1 MLSRFPKHARAP
13 RSLGPTVVQL
23 GLRENRHPFAL
34 LVLIN
39 GLVGAMLGLERSV
52 FPQFARKSFG
62 LESTSAALSFIAVFG
77 LTKAAANYAS
87 GIWTQRWGRKN
98 VLLAG
103 WLTMLPVP
111 FLLYFAPT
119 WSVVLAANALLGLG
133 QGLAWSSTVVMKID
147 LVGARQRGK
156 AMGINEFAGYFAVGA
171 AALFS
176 AWWADAY
183 GVRSVFLWGAVLAA
197 AGTLLTFFWVGD
209 TRAHAALEAR
219 MLEEAAAGA
228 AGPVRGAAPR
238 AADPSAAAADPSAAA
253 AVSAAAAPAKAAP
266 GAPTRRLFWS
276 VSFAGFANNL
286 NDGLLWGLFPILL
299 LNSDLSAAARGLLVG
314 LYPAV
319 WGLGQLF
326 TGSLGDRFPKRRLL
340 AWGMGLQGVVLVLLP
355 LANTFWSWAAASVL
369 LGLGTALVYPTFL
382 SAVADATPPQER
394 SERLGTFRLV
404 RDLGYV
410 AGAIASGYAADY
422 FGLSAAVV
430 GVGVLTL
437 VAAAPFLLKPKNLQT
452 KTPRA

>member
-1 MLSRFPKHARAP
+1 MISRFQKRARAP

-52 FPQFARKSFG
+52 FPQFARESFG
-62 LESTSAALSFIAVFG
+62 LESTAAALSFIAVFG

-87 GIWTQRWGRKN
+87 GTWAQRWGRKN
-98 VLLAG
+98 VLLSG

-176 AWWADAY
+176 AWWADVY

-219 MLEEAAAGA
+219 LLNETAS
-228 AGPVRGAAPR
+228 
-238 AADPSAAAADPSAAA
+238 SAAS
-253 AVSAAAAPAKAAP
+253 VSAPVKAAP

-299 LNSDLSAAARGLLVG
+299 LNSGLSASARGLLVG

-319 WGLGQLF
+319 WGLGQLL
-326 TGSLGDRFPKRRLL
+326 TGSMGDQFPKRRLL

-382 SAVADATPPQER
+382 SAVADVTPPQER

-410 AGAIASGYAADY
+410 VGAVASGYAADA
-422 FGLSAAVV
+422 FGFSAAVV

-437 VAAAPFLLKPKNLQT
+437 VAAVPFVLNKASSSPVPARGAIRRT
-452 KTPRA
+452 RGVFS

>member
-1 MLSRFPKHARAP
+1 MISRFQKRARAP
-13 RSLGPTVVQL
+13 RSLGPTVLQL

-52 FPQFARKSFG
+52 FPQFARESFG
-62 LESTSAALSFIAVFG
+62 LESTAAALSFIAVFG

-87 GIWTQRWGRKN
+87 GIWAQRWGRKT
-98 VLLAG
+98 VLLSG

-219 MLEEAAAGA
+219 LLNEAAAGA
-228 AGPVRGAAPR
+228 ASSV
-238 AADPSAAAADPSAAA
+238 ADQPDAAAGSTAE
-253 AVSAAAAPAKAAP
+253 APAKAEP
-266 GAPTRRLFWS
+266 SAPTRRLFWS
-276 VSFAGFANNL
+276 ISFAGFANNL

-299 LNSDLSAAARGLLVG
+299 LNSGLSASARGLLIG

-326 TGSLGDRFPKRRLL
+326 TGSLGDQFPKRRLL

-355 LANTFWSWAAASVL
+355 LGNTFWSWAAASVL

-382 SAVADATPPQER
+382 SAVADVTPPQER

-410 AGAIASGYAADY
+410 VGAIASGYAADA

-437 VAAAPFLLKPKNLQT
+437 VAAVPFVLNKASSSPVPARGAIRRT
-452 KTPRA
+452 RGVFS

>member
-52 FPQFARKSFG
+52 FPQFARESFG
-62 LESTSAALSFIAVFG
+62 LESTAAALSFIAVFG

-87 GIWTQRWGRKN
+87 GIWAQRWGRKN

-103 WLTMLPVP
+103 WLAMLPVP

-228 AGPVRGAAPR
+228 ASSV
-238 AADPSAAAADPSAAA
+238 ADQPD
-253 AVSAAAAPAKAAP
+253 AAAAPAKAAP

-299 LNSDLSAAARGLLVG
+299 LNSDLSASARGLLIG

-326 TGSLGDRFPKRRLL
+326 TGSLGDQFPKRRLL

-394 SERLGTFRLV
+394 SERLGIFRLV

-410 AGAIASGYAADY
+410 VGAIASGYAADA

-437 VAAAPFLLKPKNLQT
+437 VAASPFLLKPKNLQT

>member
-1 MLSRFPKHARAP
+1 
-13 RSLGPTVVQL
+13 
-23 GLRENRHPFAL
+23 
-34 LVLIN
+34 
-39 GLVGAMLGLERSV
+39 
-52 FPQFARKSFG
+52 
-62 LESTSAALSFIAVFG
+62 
-77 LTKAAANYAS
+77 
-87 GIWTQRWGRKN
+87 
-98 VLLAG
+98 
-103 WLTMLPVP
+103 
-111 FLLYFAPT
+111 
-119 WSVVLAANALLGLG
+119 
-133 QGLAWSSTVVMKID
+133 MKID

-238 AADPSAAAADPSAAA
+238 AADQPD
-253 AVSAAAAPAKAAP
+253 AAAAPAKAAP
-266 GAPTRRLFWS
+266 GARTRRLFWS
-276 VSFAGFANNL
+276 VSFAGFANNM

-299 LNSDLSAAARGLLVG
+299 LSSGLSASARGLLIG

-326 TGSLGDRFPKRRLL
+326 TGSLGDQFPKRRLL

-410 AGAIASGYAADY
+410 VGAIASGYAADA

-437 VAAAPFLLKPKNLQT
+437 VAAAPFVFNKASSSPVPARGAIRRT
-452 KTPRA
+452 RGVFS

>member
-1 MLSRFPKHARAP
+1 MLSRFQKHARAP

-52 FPQFARKSFG
+52 FPQFARESFG
-62 LESTSAALSFIAVFG
+62 LESTAAALSFIAVFG

-87 GIWTQRWGRKN
+87 GIWAQRWGRKN

-103 WLTMLPVP
+103 WLAMLPVP

-228 AGPVRGAAPR
+228 ASSV
-238 AADPSAAAADPSAAA
+238 ADQPD
-253 AVSAAAAPAKAAP
+253 AAAAPAKAAP

-299 LNSDLSAAARGLLVG
+299 LNSDLSASARGLLIG

-326 TGSLGDRFPKRRLL
+326 TGSLGDQFPKRRLL

-394 SERLGTFRLV
+394 SERLGIFRLV

-410 AGAIASGYAADY
+410 VGAIASGYAADA

-430 GVGVLTL
+430 GVGVFTL
-437 VAAAPFLLKPKNLQT
+437 VAAVPFVFNKASSSPVPARGAIRRT
-452 KTPRA
+452 RGVFS

>member
-1 MLSRFPKHARAP
+1 MLSRFKKHAGAP

-52 FPQFARKSFG
+52 FPQFARESFG
-62 LESTSAALSFIAVFG
+62 LESTAAALSFIAVFG

-87 GIWTQRWGRKN
+87 GIWAQRWGRKN

-103 WLTMLPVP
+103 WLAMLPVP

-219 MLEEAAAGA
+219 LLNEAASS
-228 AGPVRGAAPR
+228 
-238 AADPSAAAADPSAAA
+238 AADQPD
-253 AVSAAAAPAKAAP
+253 AAAAPAVAMHGAVS

-299 LNSDLSAAARGLLVG
+299 LNSGLSASARGLLIG

-326 TGSLGDRFPKRRLL
+326 TGSLGDQFPKRRLL

-355 LANTFWSWAAASVL
+355 LANTFWNWAAASVL

-410 AGAIASGYAADY
+410 AGAIASGYAADA

-437 VAAAPFLLKPKNLQT
+437 VAAAPFVFNKASSSPVPARGAIRRT
-452 KTPRA
+452 RGVFS

>member
-1 MLSRFPKHARAP
+1 MLSRFQKYAHAP
-13 RSLGPTVVQL
+13 RSFGPTVVQF
-23 GLRENRHPFAL
+23 GLRENRQPFAL

-52 FPQFARKSFG
+52 FPQFARESFG
-62 LESTSAALSFIAVFG
+62 LESTAAALSFIAVFG

-87 GIWTQRWGRKN
+87 GIWAQRWGRKN

-171 AALFS
+171 VALFS

-228 AGPVRGAAPR
+228 ASSV
-238 AADPSAAAADPSAAA
+238 ADQPD
-253 AVSAAAAPAKAAP
+253 AAAAPAKAAP

-276 VSFAGFANNL
+276 VSFAGFANNM

-299 LNSDLSAAARGLLVG
+299 LSSGLSASARGLLIG

-326 TGSLGDRFPKRRLL
+326 TGRLGDQFPKRRLL

-410 AGAIASGYAADY
+410 VGAIASGYAADA

-437 VAAAPFLLKPKNLQT
+437 VAAAPFVFNTASSSPVPARGAIRRT
-452 KTPRA
+452 RGVFS

>member
-52 FPQFARKSFG
+52 FPQFARESFG

-87 GIWTQRWGRKN
+87 GIWAQRWGRKN

-238 AADPSAAAADPSAAA
+238 AADQPD
-253 AVSAAAAPAKAAP
+253 AAAAPAKAAP

-299 LNSDLSAAARGLLVG
+299 LNSDLSASARGLLIG

-326 TGSLGDRFPKRRLL
+326 TGSLGDQFPKRRLL

-410 AGAIASGYAADY
+410 AGAIASGYAADN

-437 VAAAPFLLKPKNLQT
+437 VAAAPFVFNKASSSPVPARGAIRRT
-452 KTPRA
+452 RGVFS

>member
-52 FPQFARKSFG
+52 FPQFARESFG
-62 LESTSAALSFIAVFG
+62 LESTAAALSFIAVFG

-87 GIWTQRWGRKN
+87 GIWAQRWGRKN

-103 WLTMLPVP
+103 WLAMLPVP

-238 AADPSAAAADPSAAA
+238 AADPPD
-253 AVSAAAAPAKAAP
+253 AAAAPAKAAP
-266 GAPTRRLFWS
+266 GARTRRLFWS

-299 LNSDLSAAARGLLVG
+299 LNSGLSASARGLLIG

-326 TGSLGDRFPKRRLL
+326 TGSLGDQFPKRRLL

-410 AGAIASGYAADY
+410 AGAIASGYAADN

-437 VAAAPFLLKPKNLQT
+437 VAAAPFVFNKASSSPVPARGAIRRT
-452 KTPRA
+452 RGVFS

>member
-1 MLSRFPKHARAP
+1 MLSRLQKHARAP

-52 FPQFARKSFG
+52 FPQFARESFG
-62 LESTSAALSFIAVFG
+62 LESMAAVLSFVAVFG

-87 GIWTQRWGRKN
+87 GIWAQRCGRKT
-98 VLLAG
+98 VLLSG

-219 MLEEAAAGA
+219 LLNEAAS
-228 AGPVRGAAPR
+228 
-238 AADPSAAAADPSAAA
+238 SAASDSEP
-253 AVSAAAAPAKAAP
+253 VKAAP

-299 LNSDLSAAARGLLVG
+299 LNSGLSASARGLLVG

-326 TGSLGDRFPKRRLL
+326 TGSLGDQFPKRRLL

-382 SAVADATPPQER
+382 SAVADVTPPQER

-410 AGAIASGYAADY
+410 VGAIASGYAADA

-437 VAAAPFLLKPKNLQT
+437 VAAVPFVLNKASSSPV
-452 KTPRA
+452 PARGAIRRIRGVFS

>member
-1 MLSRFPKHARAP
+1 MLSPFQKYARAP

-52 FPQFARKSFG
+52 FPQFARESFG
-62 LESTSAALSFIAVFG
+62 LESTAAALSFIAVFG

-87 GIWTQRWGRKN
+87 GIWAQRWGRKN
-98 VLLAG
+98 VLVAG
-103 WLTMLPVP
+103 WLAMLPVP
-111 FLLYFAPT
+111 FLLYFAPA

-228 AGPVRGAAPR
+228 AGPVRGAVPSVADQPDAVAVPAVAP
-238 AADPSAAAADPSAAA
+238 P
-253 AVSAAAAPAKAAP
+253 VSN
-266 GAPTRRLFWS
+266 APTRRLFWS

-299 LNSDLSAAARGLLVG
+299 LSSGLSASARGLLVG

-326 TGSLGDRFPKRRLL
+326 TGSLGDQFPKRRLL

-410 AGAIASGYAADY
+410 AGAIASGYAADA

-437 VAAAPFLLKPKNLQT
+437 GAAAPFVFNKASSSPVPARGAIRRT
-452 KTPRA
+452 RGVFS